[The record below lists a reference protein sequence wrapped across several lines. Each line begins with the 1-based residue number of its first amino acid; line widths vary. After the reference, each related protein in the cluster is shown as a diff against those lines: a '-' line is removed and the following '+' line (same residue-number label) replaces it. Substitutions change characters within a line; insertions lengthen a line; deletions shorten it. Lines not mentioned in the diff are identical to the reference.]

1 MDRPN
6 TSSEGGLFEL
16 VARGE
21 KDKYFM
27 SSKPDAVVPFSYNMD
42 TWPACLE
49 ETRQTQPLNMV
60 DFGRTVEWEMDS
72 FGDLLVAA
80 SFTIELPT
88 WLPIAAA
95 PLNRKTVIADS
106 SGTRYGYTMGI
117 GAFLFE
123 QIQFF
128 QDQVLLQEFSGD
140 FLYMWTHLQSTLN
153 QETLALKEFGSHS
166 GSALDIQ
173 RNATPGKLKL
183 RLPLIGCSHPDDGGL
198 PFIALPGQKFRLR
211 AKIRRLEDLVE
222 SSAGDIK
229 PTPWSRADLT
239 STDSQGNKTPIQPLT
254 REGIGKPL
262 ITLETTQK
270 YVRQDI
276 QELLKSTPNQIPFL
290 RPFENALSLDKA
302 DYTGVEKGE
311 ASFITKRI
319 DGRHPAEGILISFQS
334 DYYAEKNQLWN
345 LVNPLPNTVNVATA
359 SRALDYYNNIKLLV
373 AGKERESN
381 WSSDIWTG
389 LSPYTKCEKCPG
401 IGISWISFTY
411 GPGFGY
417 RAPER
422 RKPSGTLNFSTADRP
437 TLWMDIKD
445 TLPNSKGQKK
455 VRLRATTIGWGLYRV
470 EGQRGSLFFGN

>member
-27 SSKPDAVVPFSYNMD
+27 SSGNNASVPFSYNME

-72 FGDLLVAA
+72 FGDLLTAA
-80 SFTIELPT
+80 SFSINLPT
-88 WLPIAAA
+88 WLPIAVA
-95 PLNRKTVIADS
+95 PLNKNNVVADS
-106 SGTRYGYTMGI
+106 SGVRYGYTMGV

-123 QIQFF
+123 QIQFY

-140 FLYMWTHLQSTLN
+140 FLYAWTHLQGTLN
-153 QETLALKEFGSHS
+153 QEALALKELGSHS
-166 GSALDIQ
+166 GSPMDIQ
-173 RNATPGKLKL
+173 RNATPGTLKL

-198 PFIALPGQKFRLR
+198 PFVALPGQKYRIR

-222 SSAGDIK
+222 SSAGDVK
-229 PTPWSRADLT
+229 PTPWNRSDLVL
-239 STDSQGNKTPIQPLT
+239 TDKTGKKTPIKPFS
-254 REGIGKPL
+254 RELIDKPL

-276 QELLKSTPNQIPFL
+276 QQLLKTTPNQIPFL
-290 RPFENALSLDKA
+290 RPFENALSLNSA
-302 DYTGVEKGE
+302 DFSAVEKGQ
-311 ASFITKRI
+311 SSYITKRI

-334 DYYAEKNQLWN
+334 DYYSEKNQLWN
-345 LVNPLPNTVNVATA
+345 LANPFPG
-359 SRALDYYNNIKLLV
+359 SGGDYYNTLKLLV
-373 AGKERESN
+373 ASKDRESQ
-381 WSSDIWTG
+381 WSSNIWSG
-389 LSPYTKCEKCPG
+389 LSPYTKSEKCPG
-401 IGISWISFTY
+401 IPVSWISFTY

-422 RKPSGTLNFSTADRP
+422 RKPAGTLNFSTADRP
-437 TLWMDIKD
+437 TLWMNIKD
-445 TLPNSKGQKK
+445 TLPNSKGKK
-455 VRLRATTIGWGLYRV
+455 RVCLRATTIGWGLYRV
-470 EGQRGSLFFGN
+470 EDQRGSLVFGN

>member
-27 SSKPDAVVPFSYNMD
+27 SDKPEAVVPFSYNMD

-72 FGDLLVAA
+72 FGDILVAA

-88 WLPIAAA
+88 WLPIAVA
-95 PLNRKTVIADS
+95 PLNAKTVITDA

-123 QIQFF
+123 QIQFY

-140 FLYMWTHLQSTLN
+140 FLYTWTHLQSTLN
-153 QETLALKEFGSHS
+153 QENLALKEFGSHS

-198 PFIALPGQKFRLR
+198 PFVALPGQKYRLR
-211 AKIRRLEDLVE
+211 AKIRKLEDLVE

-229 PTPWSRADLT
+229 PAPWTRSDMT
-239 STDSQGNKTPIQPLT
+239 YMDKTGNKTLIKPFT
-254 REGIGKPL
+254 RENIGKPL

-276 QELLKSTPNQIPFL
+276 QELLKTTATQIPFL

-302 DYTGVEKGE
+302 DYSGVEKGQ
-311 ASFITKRI
+311 ASLVTKRI

-345 LVNPLPNTVNVATA
+345 LENPLIG
-359 SRALDYYNNIKLLV
+359 ALGTTDYYNTMKLLV
-373 AGKERESN
+373 AGKERESE
-381 WSSDIWTG
+381 WTSDVWQG
-389 LSPYTKCEKCPG
+389 LSPYTKSEKCPG
-401 IGISWISFTY
+401 IAVSWISFTY

-422 RKPSGTLNFSTADRP
+422 RKPSGTLNFSSADRP
-437 TLWMDIKD
+437 TLWMSIQD
-445 TLPNSKGQKK
+445 TLPNSRGQKK
-455 VRLRATTIGWGLYRV
+455 VKLRATTIGWGLYRV
-470 EGQRGSLFFGN
+470 EDQRGSLFFGN